1 MVFCC
6 CVAKGTVQDDAG
18 EMASI
23 RAYSEDG
30 CSSPY
35 FHETELPPA
44 LAAAGVGA
52 DQWADVLEGAG
63 KAVQFHW
70 NPYTCVGTWV
80 CCCFTHHKDIAPRV
94 HQLVE
99 ALNGGDRLPS
109 GVVVRYQM
117 QWERNIVAAGG
128 SNGTPVE
135 KLPVP
140 QAALRQLY
148 VERGVK
154 NQGRLRVGSGS
165 GSSRV
170 WTGSG
175 SLSMASGSRK
185 GFSEWR

>member
-30 CSSPY
+30 CFSPY

-94 HQLVE
+94 RQLVE

-117 QWERNIVAAGG
+117 QWERNIVASGNGG
-128 SNGTPVE
+128 SGASEQTYHALLFFAPNTAPPTPQMMDR
-135 KLPVP
+135 KLPT
-140 QAALRQLY
+140 
-148 VERGVK
+148 RG
-154 NQGRLRVGSGS
+154 
-165 GSSRV
+165 
-170 WTGSG
+170 
-175 SLSMASGSRK
+175 
-185 GFSEWR
+185 